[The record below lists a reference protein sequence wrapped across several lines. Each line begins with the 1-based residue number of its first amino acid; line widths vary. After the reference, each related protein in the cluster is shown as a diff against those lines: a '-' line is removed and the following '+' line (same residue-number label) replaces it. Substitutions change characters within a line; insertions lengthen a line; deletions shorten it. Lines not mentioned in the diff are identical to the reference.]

1 MFGENKGLEKSAEYE
16 KLIEVFGAKTFD
28 EEIAKKFHKKHKF
41 ILLNMV
47 FAHRDF
53 DKYLEE
59 RGRGGTVAIV
69 SGRGPSEELHLGH
82 LCLFEFIKYLQEEL
96 NAKVFIPLSDDE
108 KYVFQKIDNLDT
120 AYKYALSNA
129 LSIIS
134 LGYDERNTTLYISSR
149 SRWVYRLAI
158 SFSIY
163 LTYNTVKA
171 TFGFT
176 DETNIGEIFYA
187 ATQAAHILGPTI
199 WNNYPVV
206 VPIGMDQDPYMR
218 LSRDIAGRLKI
229 FKPASLY
236 LRFIRGL
243 TGEPMSASKPETS
256 IFITDTPETIKTKIW
271 AAFTG
276 GRATIEEQR
285 KLGGETEKC
294 VVYEWL
300 SIFHLRDIEEI
311 NEHYRKCRNGEILCG
326 ECKIMLTETLIKY
339 IDDHRRK
346 RRENIDKLQRYF
358 EHEIENNIKI

>member
-1 MFGENKGLEKSAEYE
+1 VFGIPKSIEKSSDYE
-16 KLIEVFGAKTFD
+16 KLIEVFGAKEFN
-28 EEIAKKFHKKHKF
+28 EELAGKFKNKHKF
-41 ILLNMV
+41 IQLRIV

-59 RGRGGTVAIV
+59 GGTGKTLAIV
-69 SGRGPSEELHLGH
+69 SGRGPSDELHIGH
-82 LCLFEFIKYLQEEL
+82 LVLFEFIKYLQEEL

-108 KYVFQKIDNLDT
+108 KYVFQKVESLDV

-134 LGYDERNTTLYISSR
+134 LGFKEEDTKLYISTR
-149 SRWVYRLAI
+149 SGWVYRLAI
-158 SFSIY
+158 SFSKH

-176 DETNIGEIFYA
+176 DEVNIGEIFYA

-199 WNNYPVV
+199 MHGYPVV

-218 LSRDIAGRLKI
+218 LSRDIAGKLRV

-236 LRFIRGL
+236 IKFIRGL

-256 IFITDTPETIKTKIW
+256 IFITDTPQTIRNKVW

-276 GRATIEEQR
+276 GRATVEEQR

-300 SIFHLRDIEEI
+300 SVFHFKDIKDIEE
-311 NEHYRKCRNGEILCG
+311 HYWKCRRGEILCG
-326 ECKIMLTETLIKY
+326 ECKNILTKTLTRY
-339 IDDHRRK
+339 MEEHNRK
-346 RRENIDKLQRYF
+346 RMENVGRLQKYF
-358 EHEIENNIKI
+358 EHEI